1 MIDQKVQ
8 FDPTQSDP
16 LMEIARKAGFTMKEP
31 NTSIAIF
38 RQESATV
45 FRVICFEC
53 ITQYDVFGVLKP
65 AEQNGGED
73 CTVVQR
79 ILEHFGNCALRSR
92 PVHTFIAQH
101 RITGIFK
108 MTVTWAAD
116 ATAAIPTIARPT
128 LVTP

>member
-38 RQESATV
+38 RQEGANV

-65 AEQNGGED
+65 AEDNGGED

-79 ILEHFGNCALRSR
+79 ILEHFGNCALKSC
-92 PVHTFIAQH
+92 PAHTFIAQH
-101 RITGIFK
+101 RITGIYK
-108 MTVTWAAD
+108 MTVTWSAD
-116 ATAAIPTIARPT
+116 AAAAAPMRLIPTT
-128 LVTP
+128 